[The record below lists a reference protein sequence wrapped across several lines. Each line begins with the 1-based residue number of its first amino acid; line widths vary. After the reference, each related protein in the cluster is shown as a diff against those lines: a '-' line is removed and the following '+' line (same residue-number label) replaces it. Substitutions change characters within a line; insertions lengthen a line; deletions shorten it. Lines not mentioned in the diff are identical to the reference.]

1 MSGGQPSP
9 YEFSEADTCRE
20 YVTPAIQAAGWGNS
34 PFEIAEQRSFTDGR
48 IVLSGRSA
56 KRRESKRADYLLR
69 YRRDLTLAVVEA
81 KPFKTSAG
89 DGLQQ
94 AKNYAEIL
102 GLNFAYATNGRE
114 IIEFDFL
121 TGIERKVERYPT
133 PDELWLRH
141 TTGTALAND
150 VAAKT
155 MLQPL
160 NHSTGKPPRYYQEIA
175 INRTISSILSGH
187 KRILLTMATGTGK
200 TPTAFHIVWKLW
212 TSGWN
217 KDADPT
223 RKTRVLFLA
232 DRNILVDDPKD
243 KTFAIFGD
251 ARWKIENGNAVKGRE
266 IYFSTY
272 QAIAE
277 DERRPGLYKEYSPD
291 YFDLVIV
298 DECHR
303 GSSRA
308 DSSWRDI
315 LEWFKPAFQLGL
327 TATPLRE
334 DSRDTYA
341 YFGQPL
347 YEYSLKQGI
356 EDGFL
361 APYRVHRIIT
371 TFDAAGWRPTR
382 GQLDRYGNEIPDEE
396 YHTKDFERLVSLK
409 ARTEAVAQ
417 HLTDFLKRTDRYAKT
432 IVFCVDQ
439 EHADEMRRALS
450 NLNADLVAQNPNYVC
465 RVTAAEGDIGRGHLS
480 RFQDLETNLH
490 TPTILTSSQ
499 MLTTGVDAPTVK
511 NVVLVR
517 VIGSMSEFKQIIGR
531 GTRVREDYN
540 KLFFDILDYT
550 GSATRMFADPDF
562 DGHAAQVIEEAANE
576 LGQIVEPEHIVEF
589 DQVQN
594 EQYPPAELSQ
604 PVGAPHELLNE
615 RRKFYVDGGQVEI
628 ATHLV
633 YELDADGNNLR
644 MVQFSDYTAEKVR
657 MLYRSPED
665 LANHWKDPATRETL
679 IAQLADRGIDLAE
692 LVEQTSQ
699 PDADLLDLLCH
710 IAFNAPL
717 LTRRQ
722 RAEKL
727 RRDKADFFDQYGEE
741 ARQILNTLLDKYTEN
756 GTDQLRLP
764 DALRIAPISD
774 HGNAMEIAAK
784 FGGPEM
790 LRRAVSNLQSALY
803 EQRGL

>member
-1 MSGGQPSP
+1 MGPIPPSQPF
-9 YEFSEADTCRE
+9 EFSEADTCRE
-20 YVTPAIQAAGWGNS
+20 YVTPAIQAAGWGDS

-48 IVLSGRSA
+48 IVLTGRTA
-56 KRRESKRADYLLR
+56 KRREGKRADYLLR

-81 KPFKTSAG
+81 KPYKAPAG

-94 AKNYAEIL
+94 AKDYAEIL
-102 GLNFAYATNGRE
+102 GLKFAYATNGRE

-121 TGIERKVERYPT
+121 TGIEQKIDRYPT
-133 PDELWLRH
+133 PDELWHRQ
-141 TTGTALAND
+141 TVGTPLTSA
-150 VAAKT
+150 VAVKT
-155 MLQPL
+155 MLQSL

-175 INRTISSILSGH
+175 INRTVSAILSGQ

-200 TPTAFHIVWKLW
+200 TPTAFHTVWKLW

-251 ARWKIENGNAVKGRE
+251 ARWKIENGDAVKGRE
-266 IYFSTY
+266 IYFATY
-272 QAIAE
+272 QSIAE

-291 YFDLVIV
+291 YFDLIII

-308 DSSWRDI
+308 DSTWREI
-315 LEWFKPAFQLGL
+315 LEWFEPAFQLGL

-334 DSRDTYA
+334 ESRDTYA

-361 APYRVHRIIT
+361 APYRVHRVIT

-417 HLTDFLKRTDRYAKT
+417 HLTDYLKRTDRFAKT

-480 RFQDLETNLH
+480 RFQDLETNQS

-499 MLTTGVDAPTVK
+499 MLTTGVDAP
-511 NVVLVR
+511 
-517 VIGSMSEFKQIIGR
+517 IHPS
-531 GTRVREDYN
+531 
-540 KLFFDILDYT
+540 
-550 GSATRMFADPDF
+550 
-562 DGHAAQVIEEAANE
+562 
-576 LGQIVEPEHIVEF
+576 
-589 DQVQN
+589 
-594 EQYPPAELSQ
+594 
-604 PVGAPHELLNE
+604 
-615 RRKFYVDGGQVEI
+615 
-628 ATHLV
+628 
-633 YELDADGNNLR
+633 
-644 MVQFSDYTAEKVR
+644 
-657 MLYRSPED
+657 
-665 LANHWKDPATRETL
+665 
-679 IAQLADRGIDLAE
+679 
-692 LVEQTSQ
+692 
-699 PDADLLDLLCH
+699 
-710 IAFNAPL
+710 
-717 LTRRQ
+717 
-722 RAEKL
+722 
-727 RRDKADFFDQYGEE
+727 
-741 ARQILNTLLDKYTEN
+741 
-756 GTDQLRLP
+756 
-764 DALRIAPISD
+764 
-774 HGNAMEIAAK
+774 
-784 FGGPEM
+784 
-790 LRRAVSNLQSALY
+790 
-803 EQRGL
+803 